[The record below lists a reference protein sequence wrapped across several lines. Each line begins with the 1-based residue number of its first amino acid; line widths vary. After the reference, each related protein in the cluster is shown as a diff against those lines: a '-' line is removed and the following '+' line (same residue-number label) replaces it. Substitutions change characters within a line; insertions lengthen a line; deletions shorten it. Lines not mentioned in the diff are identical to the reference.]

1 MRLIWLLGDQMHE
14 NHPGLAACDRQ
25 RDRVLFIESR
35 KRSEQVKYHQIKL
48 VLIFAGMRHRAEA
61 LRRDGWQ
68 VDYVE
73 LTDSYLDGLQQSV
86 ARHHPEAVVVQDPT
100 QYNISRG
107 LPALAKKIGVPIEVL
122 PDNHFLTPRDEF
134 RAWAADKNRLL
145 MEHHYRRLR
154 KKLNI
159 LIEPDGEPTGGAWNF
174 DAENRETFTSLRK
187 SKVPVPRPPR
197 EEPDVITREVIAL
210 VQREFPD
217 HPGDA
222 AHFWLPVTR
231 EGARKWLKAFVK
243 ERLENFGRWEDVM
256 QEGQPVL
263 FHSVISP
270 LLNIGLLDPRECIQ
284 AAVDAYNA
292 GRAPLP
298 AVEGFVRQ
306 IAGWRE
312 FINGVYWLRMPDYP
326 KLNALGA
333 TRPLPAWIYTGET
346 DLNCL
351 HHALTQVIELAYNHH
366 IQRLM
371 VLGNFFLLGGF
382 APTEVLRWYTE
393 MYTDAQDWVMGPNV
407 IGMILHA
414 DGGYMATKPYAA
426 GAGYI
431 NRMSNY
437 CAGCRYDPEQ
447 RLGPDACPFNY
458 LYWNFY
464 AEHRDF
470 FAHNQR
476 VGMMIKTWDK
486 KPAAE
491 QKQICDQAQAFLKKL
506 G

>member
-1 MRLIWLLGDQMHE
+1 MRVIWLLGDQMHE
-14 NHPGLAACDRQ
+14 THPALAAADRRQ
-25 RDRVLFIESR
+25 DRVLFIESR

-48 VLIFAGMRHRAEA
+48 VLIFAAMRHRAGV
-61 LRRDGWQ
+61 LRREGWQ
-68 VDYVE
+68 VDYLE
-73 LTDSYLDGLQQSV
+73 LTDSYLGGLRQFI
-86 ARHHPEAVVVQDPT
+86 AEYHPEAIWVQDPS
-100 QYNISRG
+100 QYNISHGMPELGRKLG
-107 LPALAKKIGVPIEVL
+107 APIKVFPE
-122 PDNHFLTPRDEF
+122 NQFLTPREEF
-134 RAWAADKNRLL
+134 VEWAVDKNRLL
-145 MEHHYRRLR
+145 MENHYRRLR
-154 KKLNI
+154 KKLGI
-159 LIEPDGEPTGGAWNF
+159 LIEQDGEPTGGAWNF
-174 DAENRETFTSLRK
+174 DVENRETFASLRK
-187 SKVPVPRPPR
+187 SKMPIPPPPR
-197 EEPDVITREVIAL
+197 EKPDKITREVIAM
-210 VQREFPD
+210 VKKEFAD

-222 AHFWLPVTR
+222 ENFWLPVTR
-231 EGARKWLKAFVK
+231 VGALRWLDHFIKG
-243 ERLENFGRWEDVM
+243 RLENFGRWEDVM

-270 LLNIGLLDPRECIQ
+270 LLNVGLLDPRECIQ
-284 AAVDAYNA
+284 AAIDAYDA

-306 IAGWRE
+306 IVGWRE
-312 FINGVYWLRMPDYP
+312 FINGVYWLRMPEYP

-333 TRPLPAWIYTGET
+333 TRPLPKWIYTGKTEM
-346 DLNCL
+346 NCL
-351 HHALTQVIELAYNHH
+351 HHALRQVIELAYNHH

-393 MYTDAQDWVMGPNV
+393 MYTDAQDWVMAANV

-437 CAGCRYDPEQ
+437 CAGCRYDPNQ

-464 AEHRDF
+464 AEHRDR
-470 FAHNQR
+470 FAQNQR

-486 KPAAE
+486 KPTAE
-491 QKQICDQAQAFLKKL
+491 QKQIREQAREFLESL
-506 G
+506 